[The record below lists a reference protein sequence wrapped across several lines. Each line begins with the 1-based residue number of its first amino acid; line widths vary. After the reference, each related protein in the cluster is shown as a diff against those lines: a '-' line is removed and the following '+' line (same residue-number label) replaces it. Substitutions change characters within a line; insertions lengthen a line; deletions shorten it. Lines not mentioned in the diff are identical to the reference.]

1 MNRNRPLLLV
11 VLLASA
17 SLACTL
23 SAPMPGPEVKVGP
36 TIQREIAVD
45 RVGGPGDTAHVALG
59 MGVGELILRPGQGD
73 ALIDGVVTYNIAEF
87 EPQVVIDGTQVA
99 VTQSVPKLESIPDIR
114 WGDFRPKFW
123 FEIPKHEDEDGVN
136 RWDLALGGQP
146 IDLAINAGA
155 YQADLE
161 LGGIALTG
169 LHVDDGAASVRL
181 AFSEPNPAA
190 METLSYITGA
200 SEVHMLNLGNAN
212 MARMRL
218 EGGAGSFDLDFG
230 GELRQDAEIQI
241 DSGLSSVRI
250 AVPAGVPAR
259 ATVQGDLSE
268 VEVEGEW
275 TGSGSLFE
283 HPGQGPALTFII
295 NSSLGSVRLE
305 TK

>member
-1 MNRNRPLLLV
+1 LLIV

-23 SAPMPGPEVKVGP
+23 SAPMPGSEVEVGP

-45 RVGGPGDTAHVALG
+45 RVGGPGDTAHVELG
-59 MGVGELILRPGQGD
+59 MGIGELILRHGQGD
-73 ALIDGVVTYNIAEF
+73 ALIDGVAVYNFADL
-87 EPQVVIDGTQVA
+87 EPQVVIDGTQVS
-99 VTQSVPKLESIPDIR
+99 VTQSADIR
-114 WGDFRPKFW
+114 WGDFRSTFDFWPRLWFNNPKP
-123 FEIPKHEDEDGVN
+123 EHEGLVN

-169 LHVDDGAASVRL
+169 LRVSDGAASVRL
-181 AFSEPNPAA
+181 AFSQPNPAE
-190 METLSYITGA
+190 METLGYVTGA

-218 EGGAGSFDLDFG
+218 QSGAGSVDLDFG

-241 DSGLSSVRI
+241 DSGLGRVRI
-250 AVPAGVPAR
+250 VVPAGVPAR
-259 ATVQGDLSE
+259 AAVQGDLSE
-268 VEVEGEW
+268 VEVEGDW
-275 TGSGSLFE
+275 TGSGSSFQ
-283 HPGQGPALTFII
+283 HPGEGPALTFII
-295 NSSLGSVRLE
+295 NSSLGSVRFE
-305 TK
+305 TR